1 MDAHYLM
8 NFKKMTTAKTPLAWI
23 LFFLLSL
30 VVLNEMARHY
40 SEPREI
46 LISQTQAREIGQKI
60 WLNEADGRLENLV
73 VWNQGEDFPSLG
85 IGHFIWYPQGVEH
98 HFQESFPGLLEHLAK
113 TQELPAWLV
122 NIKYPPWHSREQFL
136 EEKHDKF
143 AAQLRQFL
151 QDTMGEQTQY
161 IINRLENALPL
172 ILKEIKNPFE
182 RKHVEEN
189 FYHIAMQQNGVY
201 ALVDYV
207 NFKGEGLSPNER
219 YKDQGWGLAQVL
231 QHMWGKS
238 DNLMQEFVDAAD
250 YVLTRR
256 VNNAARDESRW
267 LPGWR
272 KRLQT
277 YLAQTQ
283 QSQ

>member
-1 MDAHYLM
+1 MDVYYLM
-8 NFKKMTTAKTPLAWI
+8 SFKKILATKTPLAWA

-30 VVLNEMARHY
+30 IILNEVALHY

-46 LISQTQAREIGQKI
+46 KVSQSQAQEIGQKI

-98 HFQESFPGLLEHLAK
+98 HFQESFPALLEHLAK
-113 TQELPAWLV
+113 TQQLPAWLV
-122 NIKYPPWHSREQFL
+122 NVKYPPWNSREQFIA
-136 EEKHDKF
+136 ERHGKF
-143 AAQLRQFL
+143 AAQLRQLL
-151 QDTMGEQTQY
+151 QNTMGEQTQY

-189 FYHIAMQQNGVY
+189 FYHIAMQKNGVY

-207 NFKGEGLSPNER
+207 NFKGEGISPNER

-238 DNLMQEFVDAAD
+238 ENLMQEFVDAAD

-256 VNNAARDESRW
+256 VKNAPRDESRW

-277 YLAQTQ
+277 YTQ
-283 QSQ
+283 NT

>member
-1 MDAHYLM
+1 
-8 NFKKMTTAKTPLAWI
+8 MTTIKTPLIWG

-30 VVLNEMARHY
+30 VILNAIAWHY
-40 SEPREI
+40 TEPREI
-46 LISQTQAREIGQKI
+46 KISRTQAQQIGQKI
-60 WLNEADGRLENLV
+60 WLNEANGRRENLI

-85 IGHFIWYPQGVEH
+85 IGHFIWYPQGIESN
-98 HFQESFPGLLEHLAK
+98 FQESFPGLLQHLAK
-113 TQELPAWLV
+113 TQPLPVWLV
-122 NIKYPPWHSREQFL
+122 NIKYPPWHSREQFIA
-136 EEKHDKF
+136 EKHSQF
-143 AAQLRQFL
+143 TVQLREFL
-151 QDTMGEQTQY
+151 QNTIGEQTQY
-161 IINRLENALPL
+161 LINRLENALPL
-172 ILKEIKNPFE
+172 ILQAIKNPFE

-207 NFKGEGLSPNER
+207 NFKGEGISPKER
-219 YKDQGWGLAQVL
+219 YQNQGWGLAQVL

-238 DNLMQEFVDAAD
+238 DNLMQAFVEAAD

-256 VNNAARDESRW
+256 VENAPQDETRW

-277 YLAQTQ
+277 YSDFQ
-283 QSQ
+283 